1 MSFHPDARSQPAA
14 LPKNQILQINGILI
28 TEETGQQGNKND
40 ADQRDTAASHQL
52 LHALGL
58 SLCVIKKQ

>member
-28 TEETGQQGNKND
+28 QKSPGNVEFPGD
-40 ADQRDTAASHQL
+40 FA
-52 LHALGL
+52 
-58 SLCVIKKQ
+58 V